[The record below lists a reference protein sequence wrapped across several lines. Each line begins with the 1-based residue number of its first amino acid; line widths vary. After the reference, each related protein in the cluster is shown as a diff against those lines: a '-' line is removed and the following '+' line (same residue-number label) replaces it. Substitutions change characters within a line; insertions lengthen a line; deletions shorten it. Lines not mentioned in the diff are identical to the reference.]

1 MSQGNFNVLNWSALQ
16 CTVLLYSNLHCM
28 SVYKK
33 GQYMC
38 SEHNTVNYNVHNT
51 VHNTVHS
58 TCSEHN
64 TVRFSEQSFWSW
76 CLCIDLK
83 WKAGHSFL
91 YFVFVVVYF
100 LFCCILYFVFVLFA
114 LIWSGKKCIQFWG
127 IMSWKSNATTLRSDV
142 FIGINT
148 IATEHNTI
156 DWYRN
161 VKR

>member
-1 MSQGNFNVLNWSALQ
+1 MHCFSILKLALYVRLQ
-16 CTVLLYSNLHCM
+16 ERPIL
-28 SVYKK
+28 
-33 GQYMC
+33 C
-38 SEHNTVNYNVHNT
+38 SEHNTVHYNVHNT
-51 VHNTVHS
+51 VHK

-64 TVRFSEQSFWSW
+64 TVRCSEQSFWSW

-127 IMSWKSNATTLRSDV
+127 IMSWKSNATTLHSDV